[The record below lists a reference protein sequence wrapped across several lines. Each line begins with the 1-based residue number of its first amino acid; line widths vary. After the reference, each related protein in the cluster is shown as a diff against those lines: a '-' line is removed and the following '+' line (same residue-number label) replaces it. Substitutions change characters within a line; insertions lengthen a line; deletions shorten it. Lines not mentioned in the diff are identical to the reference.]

1 MMWQWCA
8 SWWCQPSR
16 KGTWAL
22 LYPVKRNWLPWWSS
36 SSNPSDPHEGNWVVR
51 LISASLA
58 SSFASRLV
66 VVVAPAAASSSSSE
80 KNIFL
85 VFVFSSLRRE
95 EDSSFTKSSSQLTR
109 SPEPVVTSITWG
121 AHLKLHTGRR
131 RRKKKKRC
139 EGWKKKKD
147 DYTNNDCVPRVQEQ
161 HDIYLWW

>member
-1 MMWQWCA
+1 MRFLMMSAIAERNVSA
-8 SWWCQPSR
+8 SLPSEAQLV
-16 KGTWAL
+16 AL
-22 LYPVKRNWLPWWSS
+22 VKQQQQQR
-36 SSNPSDPHEGNWVVR
+36 NPSDPHEGNWVVR